1 MGEASPRPY
10 NIEVYM
16 RILVVEDEK
25 KVASFVK
32 MGLEEESYAVD
43 VSYDG
48 EEGGVLAETNPYDLI
63 ILDIMLPKKSGLSVL
78 RELRDK
84 GINTPVLLLTAL
96 GTVED
101 KVAGLDVGAD
111 DYLAKPFGANELLAR
126 VRALLRRS
134 AHQGLQAAPQV
145 LRLGGGELVIDRATR
160 RVLVGGQLVHLT
172 PIEAKLLFTLAEDP
186 GKTFTRKELIR
197 SVWSD
202 DSSGTSQNLKLYI
215 LYLRR
220 KIEADPEQPRFLLTV
235 RGTGYALAVV

>member
-1 MGEASPRPY
+1 LESETYEVFTAADGEA
-10 NIEVYM
+10 
-16 RILVVEDEK
+16 
-25 KVASFVK
+25 
-32 MGLEEESYAVD
+32 G
-43 VSYDG
+43 
-48 EEGGVLAETNPYDLI
+48 LAEYARTQPDLVI
-63 ILDIMLPKKSGLSVL
+63 MDINMPRMNGLQAISKLREFSGVPVLILSV
-78 RELRDK
+78 RGVE
-84 GINTPVLLLTAL
+84 
-96 GTVED
+96 ED

-134 AHQGLQAAPQV
+134 AHQELATAPRV

-186 GKTFTRKELIR
+186 GKTFTRKDLIG
-197 SVWSD
+197 SVWGD
-202 DSSGTSQNLKLYI
+202 DSSGTSQNLKLYT

-235 RGTGYALAVV
+235 RGIGYALAVI